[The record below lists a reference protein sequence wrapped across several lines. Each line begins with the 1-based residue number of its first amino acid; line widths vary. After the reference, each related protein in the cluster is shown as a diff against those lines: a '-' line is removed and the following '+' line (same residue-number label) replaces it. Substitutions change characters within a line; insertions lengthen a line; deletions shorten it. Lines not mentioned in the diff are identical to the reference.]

1 MLILMR
7 RRLEEIVIE
16 LPDGR
21 LVVVCFVD
29 LKNGRHAR
37 LGVVAPEDVKVHRR
51 EVYDA
56 IQREKKSQTIRDP
69 LNVAEA
75 YEDSQAEGAAS

>member
-1 MLILMR
+1 M
-7 RRLEEIVIE
+7 IE

-21 LVVVCFVD
+21 LVVVCFVG
-29 LKNGRHAR
+29 LKNGRHGR
-37 LGVVAPEDVKVHRR
+37 IGVSAPDDIKVHRR
-51 EVYDA
+51 EVYDS

-75 YEDSQAEGAAS
+75 YEDSQDEGAAS